1 MTFFPFLFG
10 AAEGGAGAAGGGGLM
25 TILPFGLIILI
36 FYFFIIRPQNKKQK
50 ETEKMISAV
59 KKGDKVITIGGIHGV
74 VSSTDEKTV
83 VVKVDDDTKIKFN
96 RSSIGSVVKDTSAE
110 EVKEDKKP
118 RGKKNEITKEETT
131 GAE

>member
-1 MTFFPFLFG
+1 MTFFPFLFPAADGGTG
-10 AAEGGAGAAGGGGLM
+10 AAGGGLM

-96 RSSIGSVVKDTSAE
+96 RSAIGSVVKDTSVE

-118 RGKKNEITKEETT
+118 RGKKKEITKEETT